1 MLRRLGKKTKLAPKI
16 ISYFPEH
23 SCYIELFFG
32 AGGLFFNKPRVA
44 YNFMNDIDNDV
55 YNLFMVLKNSPDELY
70 DNMEITPY
78 HESVFKNWKTEKEI
92 EPVWQ
97 AVRFLYLSNFGYMG
111 SGDTLKFGIDNS
123 KKETL
128 NKIKIYFEKIQNV
141 QFLNSDFRQALNK
154 IAYRKK
160 IINKSVSFIYADPPY
175 LNTENNYNQGFIEID
190 SIDLFNV
197 LTESGIKFAMS
208 EFNNPFIVSQAK
220 ERNLNI
226 IEIGER
232 RTLKSR
238 QIEILITNY
247 DINQRELF

>member
-32 AGGLFFNKPRVA
+32 AGGLFFNKPRA
-44 YNFMNDIDNDV
+44 QYNFMNDIDNDV

-70 DNMEITPY
+70 DKMEMTPT
-78 HESVFKNWKTEKEI
+78 HSAIFKNWKTEQEV

-97 AVRFLYLSNFGYMG
+97 AVRFLYLSNFSFNGAG
-111 SGDTLKFGIDNS
+111 HTLNFYLQNDKREVL
-123 KKETL
+123 KKIKTSLKKITEVQFFNYDFRECL
-128 NKIKIYFEKIQNV
+128 NKIMYHRESEK
-141 QFLNSDFRQALNK
+141 SK
-154 IAYRKK
+154 T
-160 IINKSVSFIYADPPY
+160 FIYADPPY
-175 LNTENNYNQGFIEID
+175 LGTGNNYSQGFTESD

-197 LTESGIKFAMS
+197 LCNSGIRFAMS
-208 EFNNPFIVSQAK
+208 EFNNPFIIQQAK

-232 RTLKSR
+232 KTLKSR
-238 QIEILITNY
+238 QTEILITNY
-247 DINQRELF
+247 EINQGVLF